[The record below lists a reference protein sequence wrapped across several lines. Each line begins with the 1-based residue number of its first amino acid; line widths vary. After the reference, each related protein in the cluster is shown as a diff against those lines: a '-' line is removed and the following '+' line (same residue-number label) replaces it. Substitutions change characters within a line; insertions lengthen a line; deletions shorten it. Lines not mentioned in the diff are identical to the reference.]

1 MKKISA
7 FALSLVAVSLLG
19 FEVEDNKKFTVK
31 AAPTQM
37 SAGVSFLSAK
47 GSQAAVKSTLDS
59 VLREV
64 KSKNIT
70 GCKGG
75 EYYIYPTSEYDQ
87 VSKKTLRKGYEGSI
101 RFECRFA
108 DVAVYDGFLELINR
122 QVKSKDGERIHIYPI
137 VWELTEDEREI
148 AGERLKMAALEYAPR
163 RAAELSRGTKA
174 ACDLKKISF
183 DAVDA
188 GRYFP
193 ATRAGLSQT
202 EAPIPEAKEVSINA
216 RMLFEC
222 KK

>member
-1 MKKISA
+1 MKKISV
-7 FALSLVAVSLLG
+7 FALSLAAVSLFG
-19 FEVEDNKKFTVK
+19 FEVEDNKKFTAKV
-31 AAPTQM
+31 APTQM
-37 SAGVSFLSAK
+37 STGVSFLTVKA
-47 GSQAAVKSTLDS
+47 SQAAVKSTLDG

-75 EYYIYPTSEYDQ
+75 EYYVYPKSEYDQ
-87 VSKKTLRKGYEGSI
+87 TSKKTLRKGYEGSI
-101 RFECRFA
+101 RFECRFT

-122 QVKSKDGERIHIYPI
+122 QVKSKDGERVNIYPI
-137 VWELTEDEREI
+137 VWELTEDERELI
-148 AGERLKMAALEYAPR
+148 AERLKMTALEYTPK

-188 GRYFP
+188 GRYFST
-193 ATRAGLSQT
+193 ARAGLSQT
-202 EAPIPEAKEVSINA
+202 EAPIPETKEVSVNA
-216 RMLFEC
+216 HMLFEC